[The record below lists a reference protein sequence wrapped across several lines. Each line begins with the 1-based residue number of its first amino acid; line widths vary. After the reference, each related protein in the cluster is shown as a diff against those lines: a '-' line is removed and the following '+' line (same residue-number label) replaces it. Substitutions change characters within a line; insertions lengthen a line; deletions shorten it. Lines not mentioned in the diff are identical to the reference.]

1 MPLEALDILEEG
13 MFLPATANNDSIQ
26 RYIDLAR
33 TVIEKVRATQNFITN
48 IDEASKVELPVGIS
62 KTIGGLSYD
71 IAIQAIR
78 LKPMYAELD
87 VFMQFEVPQNGT
99 VLTFMAR
106 GIKFSKSRGIV
117 GDAKLELIGD
127 YGINFNG
134 DKVQLILKGTSG
146 EGTFVTM
153 DCDGF
158 KEMALDADIK
168 FSRDLLVPDNADGTA
183 GAGNVQSNFKIKLSN
198 WNDLIVQLSLPNFQ
212 VNGLKGV
219 GFSVQDAVFDF
230 SDLRN
235 APAVV
240 FPEGYQSA
248 QVLPD
253 NVNLWRGFYLR
264 SLTVRLPSEFQK
276 KGTRRPAQALPPKTY

>member
-1 MPLEALDILEEG
+1 MNAPSDILEEG
-13 MFLPATANNDSIQ
+13 MFLPPTANNDSIQ

-33 TVIEKVRATQNFITN
+33 TVIDKVRATQNFITN

-62 KTIGGLSYD
+62 KTIGGLNYD
-71 IAIQAIR
+71 IAIHAIR

-146 EGTFVTM
+146 DGTFVTM

-183 GAGNVQSNFKIKLSN
+183 GPGNVQSNFKIKLSN

-212 VNGLKGV
+212 VNGLKGCWLQRTGCRV
-219 GFSVQDAVFDF
+219 RLQ
-230 SDLRN
+230 R
-235 APAVV
+235 
-240 FPEGYQSA
+240 SA
-248 QVLPD
+248 QRAGGSIP
-253 NVNLWRGFYLR
+253 R
-264 SLTVRLPSEFQK
+264 RLSE
-276 KGTRRPAQALPPKTY
+276 RPGSAG